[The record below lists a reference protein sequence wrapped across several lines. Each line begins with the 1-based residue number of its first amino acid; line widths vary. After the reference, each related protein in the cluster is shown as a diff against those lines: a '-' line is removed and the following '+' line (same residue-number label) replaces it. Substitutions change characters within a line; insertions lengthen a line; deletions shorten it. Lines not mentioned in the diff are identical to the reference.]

1 MLNESS
7 VSVRFLYFQYELF
20 FFFKILDLDIPDLQL
35 SDM

>member
-7 VSVRFLYFQYELF
+7 VSVYIFNMNLW
-20 FFFKILDLDIPDLQL
+20 FFKILDLDIPDLQI